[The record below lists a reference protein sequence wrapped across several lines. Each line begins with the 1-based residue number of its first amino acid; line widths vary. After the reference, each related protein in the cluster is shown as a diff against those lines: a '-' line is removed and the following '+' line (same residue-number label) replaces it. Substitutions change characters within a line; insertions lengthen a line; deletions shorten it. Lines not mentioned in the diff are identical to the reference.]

1 MTRIRPRTPAMSPA
15 RSEAFPSVGDTL
27 CTVDWVSLTGRAP
40 VARTRARF
48 LAAVWSPTPSIVV
61 VPVVMP
67 VLQAM
72 LEFIPGADC
81 TTLSSTMA
89 TSRVTPVLQ
98 ASLAVKAVHN
108 LAASLLKERLTD
120 QAPEFGSTTALAPL
134 TPDPSTATGPT
145 TYLTWSLEVGP
156 PRTSCWS
163 LASAEAATVAVA

>member
-1 MTRIRPRTPAMSPA
+1 MTRTRPRTPAIRPA

-27 CTVDWVSLTGRAP
+27 CTVDCVSLTGRAP

-48 LAAVWSPTPSIVV
+48 LADVWSPTPSIEVL
-61 VPVVMP
+61 PDVMP
-67 VLQAM
+67 VLQAT

-89 TSRVTPVLQ
+89 TSRVTPWLQ
-98 ASLAVKAVHN
+98 AS

-134 TPDPSTATGPT
+134 TPDPSTTTGPT
-145 TYLTWSLEVGP
+145 TYLTWSLDVGP
-156 PRTSCWS
+156 P
-163 LASAEAATVAVA
+163 